1 MARNPTNALR
11 IERRLKFRNRK
22 CHCGVRADVMISD
35 SRDNPSRLFFRCR
48 NKTCKYFEWWSLQA
62 DNPYFEEVI
71 DGITSNVWGYD
82 GSSSNV
88 GEGEGEGE
96 DRVSRC
102 GVESNDVE
110 VVLDGVRCLRS
121 IVFMLFAIVVILLV
135 VIVLK

>member
-1 MARNPTNALR
+1 M
-11 IERRLKFRNRK
+11 
-22 CHCGVRADVMISD
+22 H
-35 SRDNPSRLFFRCR
+35 
-48 NKTCKYFEWWSLQA
+48 A

-71 DGITSNVWGYD
+71 DGITSNVWGYN

-88 GEGEGEGE
+88 GKDG
-96 DRVSRC
+96 VSRC

-110 VVLDGVRCLRS
+110 VVPDGVRGLRT

>member
-1 MARNPTNALR
+1 MAKNPTNALR

-35 SRDNPSRLFFRCR
+35 RRDNPSRLFFRCR

-88 GEGEGEGE
+88 GEGENG
-96 DRVSRC
+96 VSRC
-102 GVESNDVE
+102 GVEANDVE
-110 VVLDGVRCLRS
+110 VVLDGVRGLRS
-121 IVFMLFAIVVILLV
+121 IVFMLLASVVILLV

>member
-1 MARNPTNALR
+1 M
-11 IERRLKFRNRK
+11 
-22 CHCGVRADVMISD
+22 H
-35 SRDNPSRLFFRCR
+35 
-48 NKTCKYFEWWSLQA
+48 A

-88 GEGEGEGE
+88 REWEGE
-96 DRVSRC
+96 DGVSRC

-110 VVLDGVRCLRS
+110 VVLDGVRGLRS

-135 VIVLK
+135 VIVLKWRQLCFASACTMTILMKLKLLLGEIKFLFY

>member
-1 MARNPTNALR
+1 MLQVGTNPNNVLR
-11 IERRLKFRNRK
+11 FERRLKFRTQK

-48 NKTCKYFEWWSLQA
+48 NKTCNYFEWWSLHA

-71 DGITSNVWGYD
+71 DGVTSNVWGYD

-88 GEGEGEGE
+88 GEGDDG
-96 DRVSRC
+96 VSRG
-102 GVESNDVE
+102 GVEANDVE
-110 VVLDGVRCLRS
+110 VVLEGVRGLRT
-121 IVFMLFAIVVILLV
+121 IVFMLFCIVVILLI